1 MTTTEALQNFVSAIE
16 NYKETG
22 VWPDCSTLRAL
33 ADCGLEAL
41 KKSETTQHAG
51 DCTIYRALINERPVD
66 GICTCGYGWARVT
79 QGDWSQMYS
88 AERDSQGFPLSKQT
102 FPKESRSLSPG
113 ETWSLLANQVVGAE
127 VFPWDVM
134 PEDPRAKAVIKR
146 LSDDMAVL
154 RADNARLREAL
165 QEAQKDTARLD
176 CLMSLQRN
184 GRMDIVKVPSYM
196 RNQLDYII
204 RQEARAALANDS
216 EIPKG
221 SPDAIPASEGN
232 IPSLDTPKG

>member
-165 QEAQKDTARLD
+165 VSCEHALATCYNVTEYPGPHRASAQLRALEKAH
-176 CLMSLQRN
+176 
-184 GRMDIVKVPSYM
+184 
-196 RNQLDYII
+196 
-204 RQEARAALANDS
+204 AALANDS